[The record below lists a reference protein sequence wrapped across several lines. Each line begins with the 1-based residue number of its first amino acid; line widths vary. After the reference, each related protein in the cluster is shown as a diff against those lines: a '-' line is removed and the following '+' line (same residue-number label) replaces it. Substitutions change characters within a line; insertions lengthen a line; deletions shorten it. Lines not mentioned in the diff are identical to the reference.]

1 MHPTKSLLIVE
12 DEADLAEL
20 LRFNLEKEGYACQ
33 VAGDGQAALH
43 KVQAVAPDL
52 IILDRMLPGMSGDEL
67 MAALKRDPRYAK
79 IPVIMLTAK
88 AEESDELVG
97 FALGADDYITKPFS
111 IKRVLA
117 RVAALF
123 RGRQVAEADSQ
134 VLSIGPVHL
143 DAGRYEV
150 FVEGQPVVVTAVE
163 FRLLKVLMSAQ
174 GRVLTRERLID
185 MVMGASVAVTDRVI
199 DVHVSALRKKL
210 GPAAGWI
217 HTIRGVG
224 YTFRPP
230 ITEE

>member
-1 MHPTKSLLIVE
+1 M
-12 DEADLAEL
+12 
-20 LRFNLEKEGYACQ
+20 
-33 VAGDGQAALH
+33 
-43 KVQAVAPDL
+43 AP
-52 IILDRMLPGMSGDEL
+52 MP
-67 MAALKRDPRYAK
+67 
-79 IPVIMLTAK
+79 
-88 AEESDELVG
+88 
-97 FALGADDYITKPFS
+97 S

-123 RGRQVAEADSQ
+123 RGRQVAEADAQ